1 MIVNAHA
8 HIGDTR
14 VFDADSSEEALIA
27 SMDNAGV
34 DASIV
39 MPSAGCADAA
49 AVHDRIA
56 RLGQEHPGRIYG
68 MIQINPHTDE
78 DLYTAEATRCVR
90 ELGFVGV
97 KIHPLGYAVNPRSR
111 DAEMVFRV
119 ARRLEIPVM
128 IHTGSGL
135 PWSLPAL
142 WIPLAQKYED
152 VSVVLAHAGM
162 GIFTAEAHLA
172 ARMCPN
178 VTLEMSWA
186 KPPELKWLIDDLG
199 IERIMMGGDLNL
211 NLATEIFKFRSLGL
225 DEETLAQ
232 GLGGTAIRV
241 FKLPIA

>member
-1 MIVNAHA
+1 MIISAHA

-14 VFDADSSEEALIA
+14 VFDAESSEEALLQ

-49 AVHDRIA
+49 AIHDRIA
-56 RLGQEHPGRIYG
+56 RLGQQHPGRIFG

-78 DLYTAEATRCVR
+78 DIYTAEAERCVR

-119 ARRLEIPVM
+119 ARTMQIPVM

-142 WIPLAQKYED
+142 WIPLAQKYHD

-172 ARMCPN
+172 AQMCPN
-178 VTLEMSWA
+178 VYLEMSWA
-186 KPPELKWLIDDLG
+186 KPPELKWLIDELG
-199 IERIMMGGDLNL
+199 IERIMMGGDLNS
-211 NLATEIFKFRSLGL
+211 NLAVEVFKFRALGL
-225 DEETLAQ
+225 SEEDLAM

-241 FKLPIA
+241 FNLPVH